1 MEDYTLIGGITI
13 QQIIGCIPMF
23 DAMTKEFWV
32 YANEYLPGD
41 ILSDDV
47 YNSKIVNSI
56 RSNFWFKE
64 FDQITDRVSNDLSI
78 SYKIIDDKLQSLSI
92 SNCAGKQLFGR
103 NYDVHLNRHM
113 VLSHSEHLN

>member
-1 MEDYTLIGGITI
+1 MEDYTLVGGITI
-13 QQIIGCIPMF
+13 QQIIDGIPIF
-23 DAMTKEFWV
+23 DAMTKEFWG
-32 YANEYLPGD
+32 YANEYCPKD
-41 ILSDDV
+41 ILQHKQ
-47 YNSKIVNSI
+47 YNRQIVDTL

-78 SYKIIDDKLQSLSI
+78 SYTITDNELQSLSI
-92 SNCAGKQLFGR
+92 ADCSGKQLFGR